1 MRAPVRVLL
10 MLLAIVLVIGLAGFG
25 YGFVTVRRPWPQ
37 TDGTIQV
44 DNLQAEVTVIRDSW
58 GIPHIYASNSHDLFF
73 AQGYVHAQDRFWQME
88 FWRRIGSGRLEC
100 WCSRRSRLHRP
111 PLGGV
116 AAACAGSCMSERA
129 NSRKGASKCLDNAL

>member
-58 GIPHIYASNSHDLFF
+58 ASLTSTLPTPTTSSSLR
-73 AQGYVHAQDRFWQME
+73 GMSTPRTV
-88 FWRRIGSGRLEC
+88 SGR
-100 WCSRRSRLHRP
+100 WSSGDGSAPGGWNVGAHAVVGYIAPRSVVWQP
-111 PLGGV
+111 PVLGP
-116 AAACAGSCMSERA
+116 A
-129 NSRKGASKCLDNAL
+129 